1 MQPLDAQTVLARW
14 SPRLDQQLGAPLLG
28 AVGGGALALAL
39 WGLAESD
46 SIRRA
51 TEWCALALL
60 PVWLAWTWRRAHRPI
75 HVISVAELELETSP
89 YGATPTTRDY
99 YVKFVVRSAAVG
111 NRRRASE
118 VVDLQR
124 FPRAAQLDA
133 ASYGALISERRCAVV
148 LDHALRPIGIELA
161 DGRRF
166 QL

>member
-28 AVGGGALALAL
+28 AMGGGALALAL
-39 WGLAESD
+39 WGLSESD
-46 SIRRA
+46 SVRKT
-51 TEWCALALL
+51 TEWSALALAPL
-60 PVWLAWTWRRAHRPI
+60 WLAWTWRFASRPTY
-75 HVISVAELELETSP
+75 VLAVDSLELETSP

-111 NRRRASE
+111 NRRRVSE

-133 ASYGALISERRCAVV
+133 ASYGALLSERLCAVV

>member
-1 MQPLDAQTVLARW
+1 MQPLDAQSRLVRW
-14 SPRLDQQLGAPLLG
+14 SPRLDQRFGWPLFGALC
-28 AVGGGALALAL
+28 VSALALAL
-39 WGLAESD
+39 WGLSESD
-46 SIRRA
+46 SIRRT
-51 TEWCALALL
+51 TEWSALALAPL
-60 PVWLAWTWRRAHRPI
+60 WLAWTWRLVSRPTY
-75 HVISVAELELETSP
+75 VLAVDSLELETSP
-89 YGATPTTRDY
+89 YGATPSTRDY

-133 ASYGALISERRCAVV
+133 ASYGALLSERQCVVV